1 MKQLTNIG
9 GNSMKV
15 RALKLNSYPGDTFR
29 RLDILTNN
37 NRWIPVIGVYKN
49 NSLKCWENDTNG
61 RRFKTLTEAK
71 KYAAAY
77 YNQHI

>member
-1 MKQLTNIG
+1 MKQQTNIG

-49 NSLKCWENDTNG
+49 NSLI
-61 RRFKTLTEAK
+61 
-71 KYAAAY
+71 KYAC
-77 YNQHI
+77 Q